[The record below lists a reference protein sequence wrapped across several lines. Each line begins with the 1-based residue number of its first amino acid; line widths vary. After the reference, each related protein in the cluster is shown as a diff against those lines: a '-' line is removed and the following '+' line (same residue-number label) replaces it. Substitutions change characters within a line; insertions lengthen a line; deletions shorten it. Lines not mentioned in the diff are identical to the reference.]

1 MLTFKYLHISNE
13 YSSFFRLT
21 GSLIVLPLNEFQMR
35 DPKYQDREPVL
46 DVRQAGWVSRVHL
59 LTFPQAEQEIT
70 AQVLTIKNEIIVS
83 GNRCH

>member
-1 MLTFKYLHISNE
+1 
-13 YSSFFRLT
+13 
-21 GSLIVLPLNEFQMR
+21 MR